1 MGAPA
6 DLIFQSIAGSQKGN
20 EAFGF
25 TAGTLA
31 EARELALKEGT
42 ATGPNVL
49 YFETGQGSELS
60 SEAHN
65 GWDQVT
71 MEARCYGF
79 ARHFQPFL
87 VNTVVGFIGPEYLYN
102 AKQVIRAGLEDHF
115 MGKLTG
121 VPMGCDAC
129 YTNHMKADQN
139 DIEDL
144 AVLLT
149 AAGCN
154 YFMGIP
160 HGDDVMLNYQTTGYR
175 ETAALRELFGLTAI
189 RPFQDWLEKMGFV
202 ENGKLT
208 PWRGTAR
215 CCWHEAAGGR
225 RGDLWSPEAEP
236 DCGVSPHQSALGA
249 ASFPRGKPIRRVST
263 LNEKEL
269 RALVERMV
277 ADLMGQAP
285 TPQVKAADYRPMEPG
300 PAAEGGELTDLAAID
315 LRRLYLVQNP
325 KNGPAFLALKAKTP
339 ARLGMGRAGARYKTE
354 TMLRMRCD
362 HAAAQDSVFS
372 HVSED
377 FVKGQGYVPLQT
389 LCKDKDEYLTRPDKG
404 RRFDETNQAVIRKA
418 LGHGPKAALVVG
430 DGLSSAAI
438 EANAA
443 DCMEAIR
450 AGLKGCGIDPGPTL
464 LL

>member
-1 MGAPA
+1 M
-6 DLIFQSIAGSQKGN
+6 
-20 EAFGF
+20 
-25 TAGTLA
+25 
-31 EARELALKEGT
+31 
-42 ATGPNVL
+42 
-49 YFETGQGSELS
+49 
-60 SEAHN
+60 
-65 GWDQVT
+65 
-71 MEARCYGF
+71 
-79 ARHFQPFL
+79 
-87 VNTVVGFIGPEYLYN
+87 
-102 AKQVIRAGLEDHF
+102 
-115 MGKLTG
+115 
-121 VPMGCDAC
+121 
-129 YTNHMKADQN
+129 
-139 DIEDL
+139 
-144 AVLLT
+144 
-149 AAGCN
+149 
-154 YFMGIP
+154 
-160 HGDDVMLNYQTTGYR
+160 
-175 ETAALRELFGLTAI
+175 
-189 RPFQDWLEKMGFV
+189 
-202 ENGKLT
+202 
-208 PWRGTAR
+208 
-215 CCWHEAAGGR
+215 
-225 RGDLWSPEAEP
+225 
-236 DCGVSPHQSALGA
+236 
-249 ASFPRGKPIRRVST
+249 
-263 LNEKEL
+263 NEKEL

-464 LL
+464 FVKYCRVGASDHIGELTGAEVVCMLVGERPGLVTAESMSAYLTYGAHIGIPESSRTVISNIHRQGTAAVGARAHIAALINSLLERKARGSDRR